1 MAKYV
6 TNPHEKYY
14 FATQIF
20 IMSRRNRRNFQ
31 VTQITQIPQILV
43 RINSRNSRNLP
54 LQRCSSLKIFLR
66 YLREIFSIYVLKH
79 KKYDNRF
86 PNIV

>member
-31 VTQITQIPQILV
+31 VTQITQTPQIFYSD
-43 RINSRNSRNLP
+43 NNL
-54 LQRCSSLKIFLR
+54 Q
-66 YLREIFSIYVLKH
+66 
-79 KKYDNRF
+79 
-86 PNIV
+86 

>member
-20 IMSRRNRRNFQ
+20 IMSRRNRRN
-31 VTQITQIPQILV
+31 
-43 RINSRNSRNLP
+43 RRN
-54 LQRCSSLKIFLR
+54 F
-66 YLREIFSIYVLKH
+66 
-79 KKYDNRF
+79 YDHGLFGFNG
-86 PNIV
+86 

>member
-20 IMSRRNRRNFQ
+20 IMSRRNRRN
-31 VTQITQIPQILV
+31 
-43 RINSRNSRNLP
+43 RRNFYDHGLFGLNGWADAEGSLRVCGNL
-54 LQRCSSLKIFLR
+54 S
-66 YLREIFSIYVLKH
+66 VLS
-79 KKYDNRF
+79 
-86 PNIV
+86 VL